1 MLCMSTL
8 LLVKRHYYISGLLI
22 ASIRKEEFGM
32 EATYFFL
39 AVMVPV
45 ILLWLAFGPK
55 LLLVKS
61 IWVGAGVLFF
71 VCGIMIA
78 GAGGVAATVGGLFF
92 VISGVIVVIAAV
104 KSYLKTH
111 LRWSRERHQTEGKP
125 HSLLDNLE

>member
-1 MLCMSTL
+1 
-8 LLVKRHYYISGLLI
+8 
-22 ASIRKEEFGM
+22 M

-78 GAGGVAATVGGLFF
+78 GAGGGVAATVGGLFF

-104 KSYLKTH
+104 KSYLQTH
-111 LRWSRERHQTEGKP
+111 LRWSRERHQVEGKP